1 MDFNPRRFL
10 LYIVA
15 SLTGFLVA
23 LVAWFAG
30 SYVVAQFIYWGSTRQ
45 PSPIGDKSLKAYEI
59 ILCGIVFVISVAV
72 LFFVA
77 RAMWP
82 EPS

>member
-1 MDFNPRRFL
+1 

-15 SLTGFLVA
+15 SLIGFLA
-23 LVAWFAG
+23 GLVVWFAG
-30 SYVVAQFIYWGSTRQ
+30 SYLVAQFIYRGSIRQ
-45 PSPIGDKSLKAYEI
+45 PTPMSDKSLKVYEI
-59 ILCGIVFVISVAV
+59 ILCGLMFVISVSI

-77 RAMWP
+77 RALWP